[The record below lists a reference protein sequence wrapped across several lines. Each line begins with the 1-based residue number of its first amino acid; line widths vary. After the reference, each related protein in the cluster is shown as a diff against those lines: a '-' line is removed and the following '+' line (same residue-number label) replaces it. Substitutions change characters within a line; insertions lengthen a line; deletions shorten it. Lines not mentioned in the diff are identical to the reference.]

1 MNDNT
6 NNIYIVLCN
15 IRFDKEK
22 LNNLNFN
29 KLINISVSEMEN
41 EFIETY
47 SKIYN
52 LEIFDE

>member
-1 MNDNT
+1 MNDN

-22 LNNLNFN
+22 LNNLNLN
-29 KLINISVSEMEN
+29 KLINKSVSEIEN
-41 EFIETY
+41 EFIKTY